1 MFLFLLL
8 AFMVV
13 WALSLVG
20 CTQRAWTQDCE
31 GRAENFGPYATAAF
45 ANWITFQSRVVAMAK
60 TAGYCAG
67 ESGGAQTAPGLGHEA
82 WPLDEQESN
91 ARLTRLSDLTSWST
105 QLRQAEAWLLWLSP
119 QHIDQLS
126 AQAHGRGKQCG
137 EVGSWL
143 LSPAR

>member
-20 CTQRAWTQDCE
+20 CTQSAWTQDRE
-31 GRAENFGPYATAAF
+31 GQAENFWPFAVAAF
-45 ANWITFQSRVVAMAK
+45 ANWIVFQSRVVAIAK
-60 TAGYCAG
+60 TAGYCPG
-67 ESGGAQTAPGLGHEA
+67 VSGGAQAAPGLGHEA
-82 WPLDEQESN
+82 WPLDQQESN
-91 ARLTRLSDLTSWST
+91 ARLMRLDGSTSWSK

-119 QHIDQLS
+119 KHIVQL
-126 AQAHGRGKQCG
+126 AAPVHGRGKQCG

-143 LSPAR
+143 LS